1 MIDPADKL
9 SAQGPI
15 VASRAERQVQ
25 CICDALRA
33 GQRTIVVICRDPHP
47 TRIPDA
53 ALAACASYTSRVL
66 RIGRPLPEL
75 LELQEIIG
83 AAAGVAGGRG
93 MAPQALARLL
103 QTAEPRQSVVLVI
116 DDADS
121 LPRQS
126 LNYLAQMQMVNVLA
140 MDAPALQI
148 VFAARPALLERLSHP
163 DFETFRNRIT
173 LAGGVTEASLERVQ
187 QEGEPVFYPD
197 TRRNKDLEQDDDS
210 RNGDLAL
217 GHENTPSIAPR
228 SVQLPPLPTA
238 PRRLGLVSG
247 RIAHRPPVAYKAAV
261 VFALNCLVTISFVAF
276 LFFLAFSDNPTPFFS
291 DDPTQSSAPAVRSG
305 VQQEF
310 AAAPGRSPSA
320 PLDPRQTEKV
330 IASLIDQA
338 TAAAA
343 AGRFEEETCLLE
355 QAAGVNP
362 NGAPSPQV
370 ETSLAQAL
378 PPSESETA
386 ADRPETVGK
395 TDQPILFPKL
405 APQLPAG
412 PSPLVEAARATPP
425 EPTAPGRVAALRRPI
440 ELPPASGE
448 SPAAPSAPPEK
459 PSPGL
464 VQAEAGI
471 ACPPRDTLENA
482 QRWVHERLKCERHP
496 TPNGLWIEWAE
507 YCPSGPLGYFV
518 LKVKTG
524 QQKVY
529 LFENIPPAVWD
540 GFKAAPSAEKFYH
553 SEIKGKRHWFR
564 LTSKLKPSAPV
575 LTCHR

>member
-1 MIDPADKL
+1 MSDPADKL

-53 ALAACASYTSRVL
+53 ALAACASSTSRVL

-126 LNYLAQMQMVNVLA
+126 LYYLAQMQMLNVLA

-173 LAGGVTEASLERVQ
+173 LAGGVTEPSLERVQ

-197 TRRNKDLEQDDDS
+197 TRRNKDLEQDNDS
-210 RNGDLAL
+210 KNGDLAL

-228 SVQLPPLPTA
+228 LVELPPLPTA

-261 VFALNCLVTISFVAF
+261 VLAMSCLVTISYVAF
-276 LFFLAFSDNPTPFFS
+276 LVFS

-310 AAAPGRSPSA
+310 SAAPGRSPSA
-320 PLDPRQTEKV
+320 PLDPRQTDKV

-343 AGRFEEETCLLE
+343 AGRFEEARLLE
-355 QAAGVNP
+355 QAAYQAAHQAALARVNP
-362 NGAPSPQV
+362 NGAPSPEV
-370 ETSLAQAL
+370 ETALAQAL
-378 PPSESETA
+378 PPSESATA

-412 PSPLVEAARATPP
+412 PSPLVEAPLATPP
-425 EPTAPGRVAALRRPI
+425 EPTAPGRVAALQRPI
-440 ELPPASGE
+440 ELPPASG

-471 ACPPRDTLENA
+471 ACPPRDTFENA

-529 LFENIPPAVWD
+529 LFENIPPAVWE
-540 GFKAAPSAEKFYH
+540 GFKAAPSADKFYH

-575 LTCHR
+575 LTCYR

>member
-1 MIDPADKL
+1 MSDPADKL

-25 CICDALRA
+25 GICDALRA

-53 ALAACASYTSRVL
+53 ALAACGSFTSRVL
-66 RIGRPLPEL
+66 RIGRPLSEL
-75 LELQEIIG
+75 LERQEMIG

-126 LNYLAQMQMVNVLA
+126 LYYLAQMLNVLA

-163 DFETFRNRIT
+163 DFEPFRNRIT
-173 LAGGVTEASLERVQ
+173 LAGGLIESLELVQ
-187 QEGEPVFYPD
+187 QEEEPVFYPD
-197 TRRNKDLEQDDDS
+197 TRRNKDLEQDNDS
-210 RNGDLAL
+210 KNGDFAL

-228 SVQLPPLPTA
+228 SVQLSPLPTT
-238 PRRLGLVSG
+238 PRRFGLVSG

-261 VFALNCLVTISFVAF
+261 VLAMSCLVTISFVAF
-276 LFFLAFSDNPTPFFS
+276 LVFS

-310 AAAPGRSPSA
+310 SAAPGRSPSA
-320 PLDPRQTEKV
+320 PLDPRPTDKV

-338 TAAAA
+338 TAAVA
-343 AGRFEEETCLLE
+343 AGRFEEARLLE
-355 QAAGVNP
+355 QAAYQAAYQAARGRVNP
-362 NGAPSPQV
+362 NDAPSPQL
-370 ETSLAQAL
+370 ETALAQRL
-378 PPSESETA
+378 PPSESATA

-395 TDQPILFPKL
+395 TTQPILFPKL

-412 PSPLVEAARATPP
+412 PSPLVEAPWP
-425 EPTAPGRVAALRRPI
+425 RRPSRRR
-440 ELPPASGE
+440 L
-448 SPAAPSAPPEK
+448 AA
-459 PSPGL
+459 SPGF
-464 VQAEAGI
+464 EPPHGGI
-471 ACPPRDTLENA
+471 KIQVVRTNC
-482 QRWVHERLKCERHP
+482 
-496 TPNGLWIEWAE
+496 
-507 YCPSGPLGYFV
+507 
-518 LKVKTG
+518 
-524 QQKVY
+524 
-529 LFENIPPAVWD
+529 
-540 GFKAAPSAEKFYH
+540 
-553 SEIKGKRHWFR
+553 
-564 LTSKLKPSAPV
+564 
-575 LTCHR
+575 

>member
-1 MIDPADKL
+1 MSDPADKL

-53 ALAACASYTSRVL
+53 ALAACASSTSRVL

-126 LNYLAQMQMVNVLA
+126 LYYLAQMQMLNVLA

-173 LAGGVTEASLERVQ
+173 LAGGVTEPSLERVQ

-197 TRRNKDLEQDDDS
+197 TRRNKDLEQDNDS
-210 RNGDLAL
+210 KNGDLAL

-228 SVQLPPLPTA
+228 LVELPPLPTA

-247 RIAHRPPVAYKAAV
+247 RIAHRPPVAYKVAV
-261 VFALNCLVTISFVAF
+261 VLAMSCLVTISYVAF
-276 LFFLAFSDNPTPFFS
+276 LVFY
-291 DDPTQSSAPAVRSG
+291 DPTQSSAPAVRSG

-310 AAAPGRSPSA
+310 SAAPGRSPSA
-320 PLDPRQTEKV
+320 PLDPRQTDKV

-338 TAAAA
+338 TAAVA
-343 AGRFEEETCLLE
+343 AGRFEEARLLE
-355 QAAGVNP
+355 QAAYQAAHQAALARVNP
-362 NGAPSPQV
+362 NGAPSPEV
-370 ETSLAQAL
+370 ETALAQAL
-378 PPSESETA
+378 PPSESATA

-412 PSPLVEAARATPP
+412 PSPLVEAPRATPP
-425 EPTAPGRVAALRRPI
+425 EPTAPGRVAALQRPI
-440 ELPPASGE
+440 ELPPASG
-448 SPAAPSAPPEK
+448 SPAAPSALPEK

-482 QRWVHERLKCERHP
+482 QTWVHERLKCERHP
-496 TPNGLWIEWAE
+496 NPNGLWIEWAE

-529 LFENIPPAVWD
+529 LFENIPPAVWE
-540 GFKAAPSAEKFYH
+540 GFKAAPSADKFYH

>member
-1 MIDPADKL
+1 MSDPADKL

-53 ALAACASYTSRVL
+53 ALAACASSTSRVL

-126 LNYLAQMQMVNVLA
+126 LYYLAQMQMLNVLA

-173 LAGGVTEASLERVQ
+173 LAGGVTEPSLERVQ

-197 TRRNKDLEQDDDS
+197 TRRNKDLEQDNDS
-210 RNGDLAL
+210 KNGDLAL

-228 SVQLPPLPTA
+228 LVELPPLPTA

-261 VFALNCLVTISFVAF
+261 VLAMSCLVTISYVAF
-276 LFFLAFSDNPTPFFS
+276 LVFY
-291 DDPTQSSAPAVRSG
+291 DPTQSSAPAVRSG

-310 AAAPGRSPSA
+310 SAAPGRSPSA
-320 PLDPRQTEKV
+320 PLDPRQTDKV

-338 TAAAA
+338 TAAVA
-343 AGRFEEETCLLE
+343 AGRFEEARLLE
-355 QAAGVNP
+355 QAAYQAAHQAALARVNP
-362 NGAPSPQV
+362 NGAPSPEV
-370 ETSLAQAL
+370 ETALAQAL
-378 PPSESETA
+378 PPSESATA

-412 PSPLVEAARATPP
+412 PSPLVEAPRATPP
-425 EPTAPGRVAALRRPI
+425 EPTAPGRVAALQRPI
-440 ELPPASGE
+440 ELPPASG

-471 ACPPRDTLENA
+471 ACPPRDTFENA

-529 LFENIPPAVWD
+529 LFENIPPAVWE
-540 GFKAAPSAEKFYH
+540 GFKAAPSADKFYH

-564 LTSKLKPSAPV
+564 LASKLKPSAPE
-575 LTCHR
+575 LTCR

>member
-1 MIDPADKL
+1 MSDPADKL

-53 ALAACASYTSRVL
+53 ALAACASSTSRVL

-93 MAPQALARLL
+93 KAPQALARLL

-126 LNYLAQMQMVNVLA
+126 LYYLAQMQMLNVLA

-173 LAGGVTEASLERVQ
+173 LAGGVTEPSLERVQ

-197 TRRNKDLEQDDDS
+197 TRRNKDLEQDNDS
-210 RNGDLAL
+210 KNGDLAL

-228 SVQLPPLPTA
+228 LVELPPLPTA

-261 VFALNCLVTISFVAF
+261 VLAMSCFVTISYVAF
-276 LFFLAFSDNPTPFFS
+276 LVFY
-291 DDPTQSSAPAVRSG
+291 DPTQSSAPAVRSG

-310 AAAPGRSPSA
+310 SAAPGRSPSA
-320 PLDPRQTEKV
+320 PLDPRQTDKV

-338 TAAAA
+338 TAAVA
-343 AGRFEEETCLLE
+343 AGRFEEARLLE
-355 QAAGVNP
+355 QAAYQAAHQAALARVNP
-362 NGAPSPQV
+362 NGAPSPEV
-370 ETSLAQAL
+370 ETALAQAL
-378 PPSESETA
+378 PPSESATA

-412 PSPLVEAARATPP
+412 PSPLVEAPLATPP
-425 EPTAPGRVAALRRPI
+425 EPTAPGRVAALQRPI
-440 ELPPASGE
+440 ELPPASG

-471 ACPPRDTLENA
+471 ACPPRDTFENA

-507 YCPSGPLGYFV
+507 YCPSGPLGYIV

-529 LFENIPPAVWD
+529 LFENIPPAVWE
-540 GFKAAPSAEKFYH
+540 GFKAAPSADKFYH

-564 LTSKLKPSAPV
+564 LASKLTPSAPE

>member
-1 MIDPADKL
+1 
-9 SAQGPI
+9 
-15 VASRAERQVQ
+15 
-25 CICDALRA
+25 
-33 GQRTIVVICRDPHP
+33 
-47 TRIPDA
+47 
-53 ALAACASYTSRVL
+53 
-66 RIGRPLPEL
+66 
-75 LELQEIIG
+75 
-83 AAAGVAGGRG
+83 
-93 MAPQALARLL
+93 
-103 QTAEPRQSVVLVI
+103 VVLVI

-126 LNYLAQMQMVNVLA
+126 LYYLAQMQMLNVLA

-173 LAGGVTEASLERVQ
+173 LAGGVTEPSLERVQ

-197 TRRNKDLEQDDDS
+197 TRRNKDLEQDNDS
-210 RNGDLAL
+210 KNGDLAL

-228 SVQLPPLPTA
+228 LVELPPLPTA

-261 VFALNCLVTISFVAF
+261 VLAMSCLVTISYVAF
-276 LFFLAFSDNPTPFFS
+276 LVFY
-291 DDPTQSSAPAVRSG
+291 DPTQSSAPAVRSG

-310 AAAPGRSPSA
+310 SAAPGRSPSA
-320 PLDPRQTEKV
+320 PLDPRQTDKV

-338 TAAAA
+338 TAAVA
-343 AGRFEEETCLLE
+343 AGRFEEARLLE

-378 PPSESETA
+378 PPSESATA

-412 PSPLVEAARATPP
+412 PSPLVEAPRATPP
-425 EPTAPGRVAALRRPI
+425 EPTAPGRVAALQRPI
-440 ELPPASGE
+440 ELPPASG

-471 ACPPRDTLENA
+471 ACPPRDTFENA

-529 LFENIPPAVWD
+529 LFENIPPAVWE
-540 GFKAAPSAEKFYH
+540 GFKAAPSADKFYH

>member
-1 MIDPADKL
+1 MSDPADKL

-53 ALAACASYTSRVL
+53 ALAACASSTSRVL

-126 LNYLAQMQMVNVLA
+126 LYYLAQMQMLNVLA

-173 LAGGVTEASLERVQ
+173 LAGGVTEPSLERVQ

-197 TRRNKDLEQDDDS
+197 TRRNKDLEQDNDS
-210 RNGDLAL
+210 KNGDLAL

-228 SVQLPPLPTA
+228 LVELPPLPTA

-247 RIAHRPPVAYKAAV
+247 RIVRRPPVAYKAAV
-261 VFALNCLVTISFVAF
+261 VLAMSCLVTISYVAF
-276 LFFLAFSDNPTPFFS
+276 LVFY
-291 DDPTQSSAPAVRSG
+291 DPTQSSAPAVRSG
-305 VQQEF
+305 VQREF
-310 AAAPGRSPSA
+310 SAAPGRSPSA
-320 PLDPRQTEKV
+320 PLDPRQTDKV

-338 TAAAA
+338 TAAVA
-343 AGRFEEETCLLE
+343 AGRFEEARLLE
-355 QAAGVNP
+355 QAAYQAAHQAALARVNP
-362 NGAPSPQV
+362 NGAPSPEV
-370 ETSLAQAL
+370 ETALAQAL
-378 PPSESETA
+378 PPSESATA

-412 PSPLVEAARATPP
+412 PSPLVEAPLATPP
-425 EPTAPGRVAALRRPI
+425 EPTAAPGRVAALQRPI
-440 ELPPASGE
+440 ELPPASG
-448 SPAAPSAPPEK
+448 SPAAPSGPPEK

-529 LFENIPPAVWD
+529 LFENIPPAVWE
-540 GFKAAPSAEKFYH
+540 GFKAAPSADKFYH

>member
-1 MIDPADKL
+1 MSDPADKL

-15 VASRAERQVQ
+15 VASRGERQVQ

-53 ALAACASYTSRVL
+53 ALAACASSTGRVL

-93 MAPQALARLL
+93 KAPQALARLL

-126 LNYLAQMQMVNVLA
+126 LYYLAQMQMLNVLA
-140 MDAPALQI
+140 TDASALQI

-173 LAGGVTEASLERVQ
+173 LAGGVTELSLERVQ

-197 TRRNKDLEQDDDS
+197 TRRNKDLEQDNDS
-210 RNGDLAL
+210 KNGDLAL

-228 SVQLPPLPTA
+228 LVQLPPLPTA

-261 VFALNCLVTISFVAF
+261 VLAMSCLVTISYVAF
-276 LFFLAFSDNPTPFFS
+276 LVFY
-291 DDPTQSSAPAVRSG
+291 DPTQSSAPAVRSG

-310 AAAPGRSPSA
+310 SAAPGRSPSA
-320 PLDPRQTEKV
+320 PLDPWQTDQV

-338 TAAAA
+338 TAAVA
-343 AGRFEEETCLLE
+343 AGHFEEARLLE
-355 QAAGVNP
+355 QAAVQAASARVNP
-362 NGAPSPQV
+362 SGAPSPQV
-370 ETSLAQAL
+370 ETALAQAL
-378 PPSESETA
+378 PPSESATV

-395 TDQPILFPKL
+395 TDQQILFPKL
-405 APQLPAG
+405 A
-412 PSPLVEAARATPP
+412 
-425 EPTAPGRVAALRRPI
+425 AP
-440 ELPPASGE
+440 
-448 SPAAPSAPPEK
+448 APPDAV
-459 PSPGL
+459 PDQP
-464 VQAEAGI
+464 VNVTQ
-471 ACPPRDTLENA
+471 RA
-482 QRWVHERLKCERHP
+482 QV
-496 TPNGLWIEWAE
+496 AMV
-507 YCPSGPLGYFV
+507 S
-518 LKVKTG
+518 
-524 QQKVY
+524 
-529 LFENIPPAVWD
+529 D
-540 GFKAAPSAEKFYH
+540 GA
-553 SEIKGKRHWFR
+553 
-564 LTSKLKPSAPV
+564 SAPV
-575 LTCHR
+575 AADLPAFAPIRAVLTFARDNVARAERTAAIRQALMNAEVEVADLAAVDAQRPRPSIGYYFRSDRYTAVEVSRRLEPLFGAIEPIVLHLRGRVPAPGTIEIIVP

>member
-1 MIDPADKL
+1 MSDPADKL

-53 ALAACASYTSRVL
+53 ALAACASSTSRVL

-126 LNYLAQMQMVNVLA
+126 LYYLAQMQMLNVLA

-173 LAGGVTEASLERVQ
+173 LAGGVTEPSLERVQ

-197 TRRNKDLEQDDDS
+197 TRRNKDLEQDNDS
-210 RNGDLAL
+210 KNGDLAL

-238 PRRLGLVSG
+238 PRRLGLESG
-247 RIAHRPPVAYKAAV
+247 RIAPRPPVAYKAAV
-261 VFALNCLVTISFVAF
+261 VLAMSCLVTMSYVAF
-276 LFFLAFSDNPTPFFS
+276 LFFS
-291 DDPTQSSAPAVRSG
+291 DDPTQSSAPAARSD
-305 VQQEF
+305 VPQEF
-310 AAAPGRSPSA
+310 AAAPGSSPSA
-320 PLDPRQTEKV
+320 PLDPRQTDKV
-330 IASLIDQA
+330 IASLIDREI
-338 TAAAA
+338 AAAA
-343 AGRFEEETCLLE
+343 AGRLEEARRLD
-355 QAAGVNP
+355 QAAYQAARAGVNP
-362 NGAPSPQV
+362 YGAPSPQV
-370 ETSLAQAL
+370 ETALAQA
-378 PPSESETA
+378 
-386 ADRPETVGK
+386 
-395 TDQPILFPKL
+395 
-405 APQLPAG
+405 
-412 PSPLVEAARATPP
+412 RA
-425 EPTAPGRVAALRRPI
+425 
-440 ELPPASGE
+440 
-448 SPAAPSAPPEK
+448 
-459 PSPGL
+459 
-464 VQAEAGI
+464 
-471 ACPPRDTLENA
+471 
-482 QRWVHERLKCERHP
+482 
-496 TPNGLWIEWAE
+496 
-507 YCPSGPLGYFV
+507 
-518 LKVKTG
+518 
-524 QQKVY
+524 
-529 LFENIPPAVWD
+529 
-540 GFKAAPSAEKFYH
+540 
-553 SEIKGKRHWFR
+553 
-564 LTSKLKPSAPV
+564 SAPV
-575 LTCHR
+575 AADLPAFAPIRAVLTFARDNVARAERTAAIRQALMDAEVEVADLAAVDAQRPRPSIGYYFRSDRYTAVDVSRRLEPLFGAIEPIVLPLRGRVPTPGTIEITVP

>member
-1 MIDPADKL
+1 MSDPADKL

-33 GQRTIVVICRDPHP
+33 GQRAIVVICGDPFP
-47 TRIPDA
+47 TRIPGA
-53 ALAACASYTSRVL
+53 ALAACASSTSRLL
-66 RIGRPLPEL
+66 RIGRPLPKL

-93 MAPQALARLL
+93 VAPQALGRLL
-103 QTAEPRQSVVLVI
+103 QTAEPRQSMVLVI
-116 DDADS
+116 DDADL

-126 LNYLAQMQMVNVLA
+126 LYYLAQMLNVLA
-140 MDAPALQI
+140 IDAPALQI
-148 VFAARPALLERLSHP
+148 VFAGRPALLERLSHP

-173 LAGGVTEASLERVQ
+173 LVGGATEPSLERVQ
-187 QEGEPVFYPD
+187 QEGEPVFNPD
-197 TRRNKDLEQDDDS
+197 TQRNNDLEQDNDS
-210 RNGDLAL
+210 NNGDLVL

-228 SVQLPPLPTA
+228 SVQLPPLATA
-238 PRRLGLVSG
+238 PWQLGLESG
-247 RIAHRPPVAYKAAV
+247 RIAPRPPVAYKAAV
-261 VFALNCLVTISFVAF
+261 VLAMSCLVTISYVAF
-276 LFFLAFSDNPTPFFS
+276 LVFFNA
-291 DDPTQSSAPAVRSG
+291 PTQSSAPAVRSG
-305 VQQEF
+305 VKQEF

-320 PLDPRQTEKV
+320 PLDPRQTDKV

-343 AGRFEEETCLLE
+343 AGRFEEARRLD
-355 QAAGVNP
+355 QAAHQAARAGVNP

-370 ETSLAQAL
+370 ETALAQAL
-378 PPSESETA
+378 PPRKSATA

-412 PSPLVEAARATPP
+412 PSPLVEAPRATPP
-425 EPTAPGRVAALRRPI
+425 EPTAPGRVAALQRPI
-440 ELPPASGE
+440 ELPPASG

-471 ACPPRDTLENA
+471 ACPPRDTFENA

-529 LFENIPPAVWD
+529 LFENIPPAVWE
-540 GFKAAPSAEKFYH
+540 GFKAAPSADKFYH

-564 LTSKLKPSAPV
+564 LTSKLKPSAPA